1 MNSSASAV
9 RLIRAVLVIAALSPG
24 SPAMAIEEP
33 AYTVRHTAG
42 KIEYREYAAY
52 LTAETLVEGGAD
64 FESAGNEGFR
74 RLFRYISGG
83 NKAQSKI
90 AMTAPVSQAAESEK
104 IAMTFRCSRPV
115 PRAAG
120 VSPSPC
126 PRSTPWK
133 RRRFPR
139 TGASGSF
146 RSPRRLYA
154 VLALFRTLDREQLQ
168 LPVATSCWQTLSAA
182 GASACVESR
191 SSPAITRRSYPPSCA
206 VTKC

>member
-1 MNSSASAV
+1 MNTSTSAV

-52 LTAETLVEGGAD
+52 LTAETLVEGEAD

-90 AMTAPVSQAAESEK
+90 AMTAPVSQVAESEK
-104 IAMTFRCSRPV
+104 IAMTLPVQQTGSGARLAYRFYPSGKIHPGNSAGSRGSARADRSGTRETLCSV
-115 PRAAG
+115 
-120 VSPSPC
+120 
-126 PRSTPWK
+126 
-133 RRRFPR
+133 
-139 TGASGSF
+139 
-146 RSPRRLYA
+146 
-154 VLALFRTLDREQLQ
+154 ALFRTLDGEQLQ
-168 LPVATSCWQTLSAA
+168 R
-182 GASACVESR
+182 ESR
-191 SSPAITRRSYPPSCA
+191 
-206 VTKC
+206 